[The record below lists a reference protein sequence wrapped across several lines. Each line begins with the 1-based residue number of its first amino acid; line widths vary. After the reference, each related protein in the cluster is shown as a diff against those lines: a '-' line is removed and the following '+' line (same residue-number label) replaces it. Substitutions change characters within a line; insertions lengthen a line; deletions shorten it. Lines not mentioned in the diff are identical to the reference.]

1 MSEQEKWE
9 RLLGYYADVS
19 DAAGLIMEWVSAS
32 SKETFCVDRLR
43 IAAVEREIEII
54 GEASK
59 RIRDVQGEKH
69 PKDSEWFGAMKM
81 RDFIAH
87 RYDQV
92 SPTILWN
99 VARENV
105 PKIQLAAQE
114 GLAAA
119 EAALAK

>member
-1 MSEQEKWE
+1 MTDQEKWE
-9 RLLGYYADVS
+9 RLLGYYSDVC
-19 DAAGLIMEWVSAS
+19 DAAGLIMEWVAATTR
-32 SKETFCVDRLR
+32 EAFCADKMRM
-43 IAAVEREIEII
+43 AAVEREIEII

-59 RIRDVQGEKH
+59 RIRDVLGERH
-69 PKDSEWFGAMKM
+69 PKDTEWFGAMKM

-105 PKIQLAAQE
+105 PKIRQAAQE

>member
-1 MSEQEKWE
+1 MTEQEKWE

-19 DAAGLIMEWVSAS
+19 DAAGLILEWVAATT
-32 SKETFCVDRLR
+32 KEDFCADRMR
-43 IAAVEREIEII
+43 VAAVEREIEII

-59 RIRDVQGEKH
+59 RIRDVQGERH
-69 PKDSEWFGAMKM
+69 PKDSDWFGAMQM

-99 VARENV
+99 VALENV
-105 PKIQLAAQE
+105 PKIRQAAQE